1 MKTKNMLRAFLTA
14 VFVLGTIA
22 VNAQTKIYVYKT
34 DGTAS
39 EYNIASID
47 SISFTAPA
55 PVDYTKLIL
64 TEVSGNNKYV
74 EIYNSGTEDIPMKGV
89 KLVRNDG
96 PSNGGSEWPGIT
108 DDIIPA
114 GEYRLFLFNSFTAGL
129 NTNPAFVGWTVGSGI
144 SSGQILKVA
153 IVDPNGDEVS
163 VFIRGDVPLP
173 AWQTTT
179 GVTQNSTDT
188 YSRMEDGT
196 WAYADPTPGAANG
209 TKKSEIVNP
218 GYLTATP

>member
-1 MKTKNMLRAFLTA
+1 MKNILCAFLTA

-22 VNAQTKIYVYKT
+22 VNAQTRIYVHKT
-34 DGTAS
+34 DGTAN
-39 EYNIASID
+39 EYNIADLD
-47 SISFTAPA
+47 SISFTPPT

-74 EIYNSGTEDIPMKGV
+74 EIYNSGTENIPMKGV
-89 KLVRNDG
+89 RLVRNDG
-96 PSNGGSEWPGIT
+96 PPSGSEWPGIT

-114 GEYRLFLFNSFTAGL
+114 GAYRLFLFNSFTAGL
-129 NTNPAFVGWTVGSGI
+129 DTNPAFVGWTVGSGI

-153 IVDPNGDEVS
+153 IVAPNGDEVS

-173 AWQTTT
+173 AWQNTT
-179 GVTQNSTDT
+179 GVTQNTTDT
-188 YSRMEDGT
+188 YSLMEDGT

-209 TKKSEIVNP
+209 TKKSEIENP